1 MVKMKTPNIL
11 LSENDT
17 FGKPSYD
24 IVRLFLSMVDMN
36 MMAALDLPAFST
48 QRCQVFYMEDGPMCS
63 KVGEEHIIFLS
74 VKDNHWCQWVYQ
86 FAHEYCH
93 HLINGT
99 LSGEW
104 SDLMWFEETICE
116 LSSLYNMN
124 KMIGFCVTNG
134 LQVYA
139 PSVEGYL
146 NNLLSKNKDTYCLS
160 VDGGWYRQFEDSLKV
175 KQYQRDLYNAI
186 AVMMYPL
193 FMENPR
199 LWKMILNIG
208 DIRSWTSLE
217 DLFSHLEATA
227 DDSYR
232 DSLSRLRRLFS

>member
-1 MVKMKTPNIL
+1 MKTPNIL
-11 LSENDT
+11 LNENDT

-116 LSSLYNMN
+116 LSSLYNLNRMIEFCMEN
-124 KMIGFCVTNG
+124 KYQG
-134 LQVYA
+134 YA
-139 PSVEGYL
+139 ASVDDYL
-146 NNLLSKNKDTYCLS
+146 NKLLAKNRGTYCLS
-160 VDGGWYRQFEDSLKV
+160 ADGGWYKQYEDSLKI
-175 KQYQRDLYNAI
+175 QRYQRDLYNSI
-186 AVMMYPL
+186 AVIMYPL
-193 FMENPR
+193 FMENPN
-199 LWKMILNIG
+199 LWKIILNIG
-208 DIRSWTSLE
+208 DIRSWASLD
-217 DLFSHLEATA
+217 DLFSHLEMNA
-227 DDSYR
+227 DESYIE
-232 DSLSRLRRLFS
+232 SLRQLKLMFK